1 MYGKQTERAI
11 SALSYLAEVWD
22 EGKTRLSAVQIA
34 KERSLPKAMV
44 AKILTTLSQARLV
57 NGSTGPGGGYA
68 LARPPAEIK
77 FQQVFEL
84 FERENKS
91 HLCPFGGGVCGVGE
105 NCALHDSLVAMQVS
119 VKKFMNETTFEIF
132 REAAQNRGLKP
143 SSLTVVPDK
152 PRESFRAR
160 GSAKLG

>member
-22 EGKTRLSAVQIA
+22 GGKTRLSAVQIA
-34 KERSLPKAMV
+34 QERSLPKAMV
-44 AKILTTLSQARLV
+44 AKILTTLSQAGLV
-57 NGSTGPGGGYA
+57 VGSTGPGGGYA
-68 LARPPAEIK
+68 LAKPPIDIK
-77 FQQVFEL
+77 FHQVFEL

-105 NCALHDSLVAMQVS
+105 NCALHDSLVATQVNIR
-119 VKKFMNETTFEIF
+119 KFLQETTFEIF
-132 REAAQNRGLKP
+132 RHAAQIKGLKP
-143 SSLTVVPDK
+143 SKPTVIPET

-160 GSAKLG
+160 GGAKGG